1 MMIRKWKVIFAL
13 VGLRNKTKVTLFVLT
28 LTLQSSRFINLQKLM
43 KVLNKKR
50 IFEPVGFT
58 ENIYWIVKDP
68 NIFNEPWSNDAE
80 SVMGQSFLFL
90 FQTFVLRHH
99 ISTEFLISLWSI
111 AVRKVLSFVVITL
124 NVSTKWLYEPT
135 LNRLGIDKSENKV
148 KDICIS
154 IFGGLQYLCVFRT
167 LGAQIYTVTWSEG
180 LLSEQWKLK

>member
-1 MMIRKWKVIFAL
+1 M
-13 VGLRNKTKVTLFVLT
+13 
-28 LTLQSSRFINLQKLM
+28 
-43 KVLNKKR
+43 
-50 IFEPVGFT
+50 
-58 ENIYWIVKDP
+58 KDP

-135 LNRLGIDKSENKV
+135 LNRLSIDISENKV

-154 IFGGLQYLCVFRT
+154 FLEVFRILRFYTERTNLHSNMVKRITFWTMKIEIKKHSNNVYFHLNRNESLKGDEGYVSLFHYKITMANKAYNIFGIVVSRSILT
-167 LGAQIYTVTWSEG
+167 I
-180 LLSEQWKLK
+180 LL